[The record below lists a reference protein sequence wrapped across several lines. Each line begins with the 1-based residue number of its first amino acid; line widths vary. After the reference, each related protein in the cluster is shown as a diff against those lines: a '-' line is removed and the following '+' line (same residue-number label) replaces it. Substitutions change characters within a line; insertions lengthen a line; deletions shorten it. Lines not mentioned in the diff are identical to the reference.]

1 MLAFFVS
8 VLILLGLF
16 YYFETCFYSSCYFID
31 YDLSRLKFYNSVGDL
46 RITLCQSDIIWEQAE
61 ANCLH
66 LDLLFDNLKKDETDL
81 IILPEMFLTG
91 FSMNSKLLAEP
102 ILGPGFQWMKKLA
115 QMKNAAVTG
124 SLIIEEEG
132 KFYNRLLWIE
142 PEKEMPEFYNKKHLF
157 TLAGEQNHYNS
168 GNQKLIVSYKD
179 WKISFF
185 ICYDLRFP
193 VWSRNTDAVDLIIY
207 VANFPER
214 REQAWN
220 CLLPARAIENQ
231 CYVAGVNRVGLDEND
246 IKYRGDSAVYN
257 FEGSKILD
265 LEDREQWLTSTL
277 DSQSLKVYKRAYPF
291 LKDRDLF
298 DFN

>member
-1 MLAFFVS
+1 M
-8 VLILLGLF
+8 
-16 YYFETCFYSSCYFID
+16 
-31 YDLSRLKFYNSVGDL
+31 GDL

-124 SLIIEEEG
+124 SLIIEEDG
-132 KFYNRLLWIE
+132 KFYNRLLWVE

-193 VWSRNTDAVDLIIY
+193 VWSRNTEAVDLIIY

-277 DSQSLKVYKRAYPF
+277 DSQSLKAYKRAYPF